1 MKRSNG
7 WSGGMDDGTKNL
19 ILNRAVRL
27 CQQGNRNEFNSI
39 VDLFDR
45 RLYGT
50 ALLITGD
57 PGHAEDATQ
66 ETFVRAWT
74 RIKSL
79 SDPSKLQ
86 AWLMRILFNYL
97 KDQKRKKYV
106 PQVGME
112 AAMSVEDQT
121 GGADRRTLNRESS
134 AEIFSVMSTLPEDQR
149 TVLALRYYEELSL
162 DEIVEVTG
170 WRLGT
175 VKSRI
180 FRGLRNSKKRL
191 EEPTHLRLVG
201 EPSKPGKEGVG

>member
-1 MKRSNG
+1 
-7 WSGGMDDGTKNL
+7 MDDGIRNL

-27 CQQGNRNEFNSI
+27 CQEGNRNEFNSI

-57 PGHAEDATQ
+57 PGYAEDATQ

-79 SDPSKLQ
+79 SDPPKLQ

-97 KDQKRKKYV
+97 KDQKRKKLV
-106 PQVGME
+106 PQVGMQ
-112 AAMSVEDQT
+112 AAMSVEDQS
-121 GGADRRTLNRESS
+121 GGADRQTLDRETA
-134 AEIFSVMSTLPEDQR
+134 AEIFSVLSEIPEDQR

-180 FRGLRNSKKRL
+180 FRGLRNSKKQL
-191 EEPTHLRLVG
+191 EKPEQLRLVG
-201 EPSKPGKEGVG
+201 KAHMEEVG

>member
-1 MKRSNG
+1 
-7 WSGGMDDGTKNL
+7 MDDGTQKL

-27 CQQGNRNEFNSI
+27 CQDGVSDEFKTI
-39 VDLFDR
+39 VDTFDR

-57 PGHAEDATQ
+57 PGYAEDATQ

-97 KDQKRKKYV
+97 KDQNRKKFV

-112 AAMSVEDQT
+112 AALSVEDQS
-121 GGADRRTLNRESS
+121 GGADRQTLDRET
-134 AEIFSVMSTLPEDQR
+134 ATEIFSVMSAIPEDQR
-149 TVLALRYYEELSL
+149 TVLTLRYYEEISL

-180 FRGLRNSKKRL
+180 FRGLRNAKKKL
-191 EEPTHLRLVG
+191 QEPDQLRLVG
-201 EPSKPGKEGVG
+201 NTDTEEVG

>member
-1 MKRSNG
+1 
-7 WSGGMDDGTKNL
+7 
-19 ILNRAVRL
+19 
-27 CQQGNRNEFNSI
+27 
-39 VDLFDR
+39 
-45 RLYGT
+45 
-50 ALLITGD
+50 
-57 PGHAEDATQ
+57 
-66 ETFVRAWT
+66 
-74 RIKSL
+74 
-79 SDPSKLQ
+79 
-86 AWLMRILFNYL
+86 
-97 KDQKRKKYV
+97 
-106 PQVGME
+106 
-112 AAMSVEDQT
+112 MSVEDQT